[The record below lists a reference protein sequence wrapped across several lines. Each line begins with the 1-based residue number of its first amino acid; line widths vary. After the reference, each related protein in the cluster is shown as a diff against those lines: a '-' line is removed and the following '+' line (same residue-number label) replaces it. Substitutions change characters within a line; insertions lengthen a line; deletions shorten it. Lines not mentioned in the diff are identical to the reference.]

1 MYSKYANLCLLH
13 CYRILLISY
22 IIPILKFSVICY
34 YSIFDNSSS
43 LGFKK
48 ITMKKTY
55 IAISML
61 LFLTVGY
68 AQNSATA
75 KADKLFDTYQYVA
88 AIEEYKKLAEGKN
101 ANEYVYTHLAES
113 YYNVFDY
120 ANASKWYAKA
130 VKGKADAE
138 TYYRYAQTL
147 KVLGNYAEANKQ
159 MDVFAK
165 MSPKDERAKEHLA
178 NPNYIPSLSANAKLF
193 DVAETN
199 IKSKGQSDFGA
210 LLTND
215 GTLYFVSTR
224 NTSNRTDTFSD
235 QPYLDIYK
243 ATKEGDGKFSDP
255 TPVRELNT
263 PFHDGPLTISSDGN
277 TMFFARDGHSEGQY
291 EKSKK
296 ANIRVGQQGIYKAVK
311 IEGKWTNIEAL
322 PFNSTSYSVTN
333 PSLSKDG
340 KTLYFASNMPGGS
353 GESDIWKVTIEGNNY
368 GKPQNLGTNVNTAN
382 RENFPFITDDNILY
396 FASNGHQGLG
406 GFDVFK
412 VSGTE
417 QPQNLGKPVNTEKDD
432 FSFSFNKN
440 ANVGYF
446 SSNRK
451 GTDAI
456 FEATPVCRAEAV
468 IVVTNSKTNT
478 VLANAAV
485 AISDAKGNIIE
496 TKQTNAQ
503 GKVNYDIECNI
514 GYGLKVSA
522 PDFEDGIA
530 AIKPAKAGETIVE
543 VALVP
548 TTVIITDT
556 EVILNPVYFEYDKSN
571 ITARGAVEL
580 DKLVKVMNDYPQMV
594 IFVKAHTDS
603 KGGDS
608 YNLNLSEKRAQST
621 VQYIIS
627 KGIAASRISG
637 KGFGS
642 TEQKV
647 KCGTNCTPEQDAQ
660 NRRSEF
666 LIIK

>member
-1 MYSKYANLCLLH
+1 
-13 CYRILLISY
+13 
-22 IIPILKFSVICY
+22 
-34 YSIFDNSSS
+34 
-43 LGFKK
+43 
-48 ITMKKTY
+48 
-55 IAISML
+55 ML
-61 LFLTVGY
+61 LLFTVGY

-75 KADKLFDTYQYVA
+75 KADKLFNTYQYIA
-88 AIEEYKKLAEGKN
+88 AIEEYQKLAEGKN
-101 ANEYVYTHLAES
+101 ANAYVYTQLAES
-113 YYNVFDY
+113 YYNVFDSE
-120 ANASKWYAKA
+120 NASKWYAKA

-165 MSPKDERAKEHLA
+165 MTPKDERAKEHLA
-178 NPNYIPSLSANAKLF
+178 NPNYIPSLSANTKLF

-199 IKSKGQSDFGA
+199 INSKGQSDFGA

-215 GTLYFVSTR
+215 NILYFTSTR
-224 NTSNRTDTFSD
+224 NNSNKTDKWNN

-243 ATKEGDGKFSDP
+243 TTKDANGKFSDAS
-255 TPVRELNT
+255 PVRELNT
-263 PFHDGPLTISSDGN
+263 AFHDGPLTISADGN

-296 ANIRVGQQGIYKAVK
+296 ANIKVGEQGMYKATKVD
-311 IEGKWTNIEAL
+311 GKWTNIVAL
-322 PFNSTSYSVTN
+322 PINSTSYSVTN

-353 GESDIWKVTIEGNNY
+353 GESDIWKVAVEANGY
-368 GKPQNLGTNVNTAN
+368 GKPQNLGPNVNTAA
-382 RENFPFITDDNILY
+382 RENFPFIADDNTLY

-412 VSGTE
+412 VNGTE
-417 QPQNLGKPVNTEKDD
+417 QPQNVGKPVNTEKDD

-440 ANVGYF
+440 ADIGYF
-446 SSNRK
+446 SSNRN
-451 GTDAI
+451 GNDAI
-456 FEATPVCRAEAV
+456 FAATPICRAEAV
-468 IVVTNSKTNT
+468 IVVTNSKTNA
-478 VLANAAV
+478 VLANASV

-496 TKQTNAQ
+496 TRQTNAE
-503 GKVNYDIECNI
+503 GKVNYDIECNV

-522 PDFEDGIA
+522 PNFENGISG
-530 AIKPAKAGETIVE
+530 IKPAKAGETTVE
-543 VALVP
+543 VALAP

-556 EVILNPVYFEYDKSN
+556 EVILKPVYFEYDKSN
-571 ITARGAVEL
+571 ITALGAVEL
-580 DKLVKVMNDYPQMV
+580 DKLVKVMNDYPKMV
-594 IFVKAHTDS
+594 IFVKSHTDS

-621 VQYIIS
+621 VQYLIS
-627 KGIAASRISG
+627 KGIAGSRISG

-647 KCGTNCTPEQDAQ
+647 KCGTHCTPEQDAQ

-666 LIIK
+666 LIVK